1 MYSDTQLKGIIR
13 HARAESTKRRFTQ
26 SVELTVIL
34 KDIDIKRGFNLLEVV
49 ELPHRMNR
57 NAKLCIISSGDMST
71 RARKVGIDKVIEQ
84 EELSRL
90 GTNKREARKIVRSYD
105 FFLADTSLMASVG
118 RSLGQ
123 FLGPKGKM
131 PSPVP
136 YGAPI
141 ENISERYKG
150 SVRIRSKN
158 QLNLA
163 TKIGDETMD
172 DGNLAS
178 NASAVLATIEKK
190 LPQGDKNIR
199 GIMIKFTMGKPVND
213 KIAKSETTESK
224 R

>member
-1 MYSDTQLKGIIR
+1 M
-13 HARAESTKRRFTQ
+13 
-26 SVELTVIL
+26 
-34 KDIDIKRGFNLLEVV
+34 LEVV
-49 ELPHRMNR
+49 DLPHRIHK
-57 NAKLCIISSGDMST
+57 NAKICVIASGDMST
-71 RARKVGIDKVIEQ
+71 RARKAGVDKVIEQ
-84 EELSRL
+84 DELNRL

-141 ENISERYKG
+141 ENIAERFRG
-150 SVRIRSKN
+150 SVRLRSKN

-163 TKIGDETMD
+163 TKIGDEKMD
-172 DGNLAS
+172 DENLAS
-178 NASAVLATIEKK
+178 NASAIITTIEKK

-199 GIMIKFTMGKPVND
+199 SIMIKFTMGKPVNE
-213 KIAKSETTESK
+213 KSGKSEAK
-224 R
+224 K

>member
-1 MYSDTQLKGIIR
+1 MYSDTQLIGIIK

-26 SVELTVIL
+26 SVELIVVL
-34 KDIDIKRGFNLLEVV
+34 KDIDVKRGFNLLEVV
-49 ELPHRMNR
+49 ELPHRIQK
-57 NAKLCIISSGDMST
+57 NAKICVIASGDMST
-71 RARKVGIDKVIEQ
+71 RARKAGVDKVIEQ
-84 EELSRL
+84 DELNRL

-141 ENISERYKG
+141 ENIAERFRG
-150 SVRIRSKN
+150 SVRMRSKN

-163 TKIGDETMD
+163 TKIGDEKMD
-172 DGNLAS
+172 DENLAS
-178 NASAVLATIEKK
+178 NASAIIATIEKK

-199 GIMIKFTMGKPVND
+199 SIMIKFTMGKPVND
-213 KIAKSETTESK
+213 KSGKSEAK
-224 R
+224 K